1 MGTRHQRVRHEPQ
14 ISLSLLGEYMASSF
28 VRKQS
33 ILKDAKYPKDF
44 IGPQYDPVQKAAAG
58 YLAAG
63 GGDQAQLRR
72 DIDDK
77 LVGSERSRWFKRRE
91 LLCQQAIDCIVKLE
105 AELKLESVD
114 VSIGCNFDHRMPIS
128 GVIVTVIPDLIV
140 RGVNRKG
147 PFVGAVKFRYVK
159 TKPISDKWAAYSA
172 TLLHQFAETSLCGEE
187 SHADRRHCRFVDVFA
202 GQIHEAP
209 ERYKDLRKD
218 ITAACEQIKELW
230 KSVGQD

>member
-1 MGTRHQRVRHEPQ
+1 MGTRHQRVRHDPQ

-33 ILKDAKYPKDF
+33 ILKDAKFPKDF
-44 IGPQYDPVQKAAAG
+44 IGPQYDPAQKAAAP

-72 DIDDK
+72 DLDGK

-114 VSIGCNFDHRMPIS
+114 VSIGCNS
-128 GVIVTVIPDLIV
+128 TT
-140 RGVNRKG
+140 
-147 PFVGAVKFRYVK
+147 A
-159 TKPISDKWAAYSA
+159 
-172 TLLHQFAETSLCGEE
+172 
-187 SHADRRHCRFVDVFA
+187 CRSRA
-202 GQIHEAP
+202 S
-209 ERYKDLRKD
+209 
-218 ITAACEQIKELW
+218 W
-230 KSVGQD
+230 